1 MYEGTGKSNTEHEN
15 LYMTWMV
22 PYEAGTI
29 TAKAWDKDG
38 KEITEN
44 LQGRTSVTT
53 AGEAKKLKVD
63 VDRTKITAN
72 GEDLSYLTVS
82 VTDDKGNLVPN
93 ADNKVTFEV
102 SGDGVLA
109 GVDNG
114 RPVDHQ
120 SYRDD
125 NRKAFSGQLVGIV
138 QSTKSAGTITVKVK
152 ADGLEEQ
159 TVQITTEASSDGT
172 TEAKAISSVKMSKN
186 YYVKVGNRPQLPAE
200 LDAVL
205 NDKSEAK
212 GKVTWEDVAED
223 QINQSGTFSVTGTVT
238 VAGVDKAETVSVNVN
253 MIDTVAAILNYSTT
267 TSIGVDPKLPIAR
280 PAVMEDGT
288 VLTASF
294 PVAWET
300 PEGGYNAE
308 GIVSV
313 KGTADVFGEKMPV
326 SASVRVQEAEYSV
339 GDNIAKEAMTLK
351 QDIPQEMQSDDLE
364 AIRDGNMPPLRADQS
379 PRYHPPR

>member
-125 NRKAFSGQLVGIV
+125 NRKAFSGQL
-138 QSTKSAGTITVKVK
+138 
-152 ADGLEEQ
+152 
-159 TVQITTEASSDGT
+159 
-172 TEAKAISSVKMSKN
+172 
-186 YYVKVGNRPQLPAE
+186 
-200 LDAVL
+200 
-205 NDKSEAK
+205 
-212 GKVTWEDVAED
+212 
-223 QINQSGTFSVTGTVT
+223 
-238 VAGVDKAETVSVNVN
+238 
-253 MIDTVAAILNYSTT
+253 
-267 TSIGVDPKLPIAR
+267 
-280 PAVMEDGT
+280 
-288 VLTASF
+288 
-294 PVAWET
+294 
-300 PEGGYNAE
+300 
-308 GIVSV
+308 
-313 KGTADVFGEKMPV
+313 
-326 SASVRVQEAEYSV
+326 
-339 GDNIAKEAMTLK
+339 
-351 QDIPQEMQSDDLE
+351 
-364 AIRDGNMPPLRADQS
+364 
-379 PRYHPPR
+379 

>member
-1 MYEGTGKSNTEHEN
+1 
-15 LYMTWMV
+15 MTWMV

-152 ADGLEEQ
+152 AEGMEDQ
-159 TVQITTEASSDGT
+159 TVTITTT
-172 TEAKAISSVKMSKN
+172 
-186 YYVKVGNRPQLPAE
+186 
-200 LDAVL
+200 
-205 NDKSEAK
+205 
-212 GKVTWEDVAED
+212 
-223 QINQSGTFSVTGTVT
+223 
-238 VAGVDKAETVSVNVN
+238 
-253 MIDTVAAILNYSTT
+253 
-267 TSIGVDPKLPIAR
+267 PI
-280 PAVMEDGT
+280 
-288 VLTASF
+288 F
-294 PVAWET
+294 
-300 PEGGYNAE
+300 
-308 GIVSV
+308 
-313 KGTADVFGEKMPV
+313 
-326 SASVRVQEAEYSV
+326 
-339 GDNIAKEAMTLK
+339 
-351 QDIPQEMQSDDLE
+351 
-364 AIRDGNMPPLRADQS
+364 
-379 PRYHPPR
+379 

>member
-212 GKVTWEDVAED
+212 GNVTWELSLIHISEP
-223 QINQSGTFSVTGTVT
+223 T
-238 VAGVDKAETVSVNVN
+238 
-253 MIDTVAAILNYSTT
+253 
-267 TSIGVDPKLPIAR
+267 R
-280 PAVMEDGT
+280 P
-288 VLTASF
+288 
-294 PVAWET
+294 
-300 PEGGYNAE
+300 Y
-308 GIVSV
+308 
-313 KGTADVFGEKMPV
+313 
-326 SASVRVQEAEYSV
+326 
-339 GDNIAKEAMTLK
+339 
-351 QDIPQEMQSDDLE
+351 
-364 AIRDGNMPPLRADQS
+364 
-379 PRYHPPR
+379 